1 MAGGCHRPV
10 RSLYQAGEEAEGSDA
25 RRRRNPRSRRPPAR
39 LQVLEEA
46 EPVTPVERAHE
57 EEEAEPVTLVERAH
71 EEEEEQEEEEV
82 SQTPQEGDEEE
93 ASFDEQEALAGG
105 TGSSS
110 SAPRVYL
117 RGPASLPAFPLPHRR
132 PVIRP
137 EGQK

>member
-1 MAGGCHRPV
+1 MAGGHHRPV

-25 RRRRNPRSRRPPAR
+25 RRRNPRSRRPPAR
-39 LQVLEEA
+39 LQVSEEA
-46 EPVTPVERAHE
+46 EPVTPVERVH
-57 EEEAEPVTLVERAH
+57 
-71 EEEEEQEEEEV
+71 EEEEQEEEEV
-82 SQTPQEGDEEE
+82 SQTPPKGDEEE

-105 TGSSS
+105 MGSSS

-117 RGPASLPAFPLPHRR
+117 RGPASLPAFPLTHRR

>member
-1 MAGGCHRPV
+1 MAGGRHRPV
-10 RSLYQAGEEAEGSDA
+10 RSLYQAGEEAEGSDV

-39 LQVLEEA
+39 LQVSEEA

-57 EEEAEPVTLVERAH
+57 EEE
-71 EEEEEQEEEEV
+71 QEEEEV
-82 SQTPQEGDEEE
+82 SQTPPEEE
-93 ASFDEQEALAGG
+93 DKEETPFDEQEALAGG

>member
-1 MAGGCHRPV
+1 VGVTGPSGRFTK
-10 RSLYQAGEEAEGSDA
+10 RG
-25 RRRRNPRSRRPPAR
+25 RRNPRSRRPPAR
-39 LQVLEEA
+39 LQVSEEA

-57 EEEAEPVTLVERAH
+57 EEE
-71 EEEEEQEEEEV
+71 
-82 SQTPQEGDEEE
+82 EE
-93 ASFDEQEALAGG
+93 APFDEQEALAGG

>member
-1 MAGGCHRPV
+1 MVGGCHKPV

-39 LQVLEEA
+39 LQVSEEA

-57 EEEAEPVTLVERAH
+57 EE
-71 EEEEEQEEEEV
+71 QEEEEV
-82 SQTPQEGDEEE
+82 SQTPPKGDEEE
-93 ASFDEQEALAGG
+93 APFDEQEALAGG

>member
-1 MAGGCHRPV
+1 MAGGRHRPV

-39 LQVLEEA
+39 LQVSEEA

-57 EEEAEPVTLVERAH
+57 EEEQ
-71 EEEEEQEEEEV
+71 EEEEEEV
-82 SQTPQEGDEEE
+82 SQMHPEGDEEE
-93 ASFDEQEALAGG
+93 APFDEQEALAGG

>member
-1 MAGGCHRPV
+1 MAGGRHRPV
-10 RSLYQAGEEAEGSDA
+10 RSLYQAGKEAEGSDA
-25 RRRRNPRSRRPPAR
+25 RRRRNPRSRRPPAH
-39 LQVLEEA
+39 LQVSEEA

-57 EEEAEPVTLVERAH
+57 EEE
-71 EEEEEQEEEEV
+71 QQEEEV
-82 SQTPQEGDEEE
+82 SHTPPVGDEEE
-93 ASFDEQEALAGG
+93 ASFDEQKALAGG

-110 SAPRVYL
+110 FAPRVYL

>member
-1 MAGGCHRPV
+1 MAGGRHRPV

-46 EPVTPVERAHE
+46 EPVTPVERVH
-57 EEEAEPVTLVERAH
+57 
-71 EEEEEQEEEEV
+71 EEEEQEEEEV
-82 SQTPQEGDEEE
+82 SQTPPKGDEEE

-105 TGSSS
+105 MGSSS

-117 RGPASLPAFPLPHRR
+117 RGPASLPAFPLPHRC

>member
-1 MAGGCHRPV
+1 MAGGRHRPV

-39 LQVLEEA
+39 LQVSEEA

-57 EEEAEPVTLVERAH
+57 EE
-71 EEEEEQEEEEV
+71 QEEEEV
-82 SQTPQEGDEEE
+82 SQTPPEGDEEE
-93 ASFDEQEALAGG
+93 APFDEQEALAGG

>member
-1 MAGGCHRPV
+1 MAGGRHRPV

-39 LQVLEEA
+39 LQVSEEA

-57 EEEAEPVTLVERAH
+57 EEE
-71 EEEEEQEEEEV
+71 QEEEEV
-82 SQTPQEGDEEE
+82 SQMPPEEEDEEE
-93 ASFDEQEALAGG
+93 APFDEQEALAGG
-105 TGSSS
+105 TCSSS
-110 SAPRVYL
+110 SALRVYL
-117 RGPASLPAFPLPHRR
+117 RGPVSLPAFPLPHRR

>member
-1 MAGGCHRPV
+1 MAGGRHRPV
-10 RSLYQAGEEAEGSDA
+10 RSLYQVGEEAEGSDT

-39 LQVLEEA
+39 LQVSEEA

-57 EEEAEPVTLVERAH
+57 EEEQE
-71 EEEEEQEEEEV
+71 EEEEV
-82 SQTPQEGDEEE
+82 SQTHPEGDEEE
-93 ASFDEQEALAGG
+93 APFDEQEALVGG

-110 SAPRVYL
+110 SASRVYL

-132 PVIRP
+132 PVIHP

>member
-1 MAGGCHRPV
+1 MAGGRHRPV
-10 RSLYQAGEEAEGSDA
+10 RSLYQAGEEAEGLDA

-46 EPVTPVERAHE
+46 EAVTPVERAHE
-57 EEEAEPVTLVERAH
+57 EE
-71 EEEEEQEEEEV
+71 V
-82 SQTPQEGDEEE
+82 SQTPPEGDEEE
-93 ASFDEQEALAGG
+93 APFDEQEALAGG
-105 TGSSS
+105 TCSSS

-117 RGPASLPAFPLPHRR
+117 RGPASLPTFPLPHRR

>member
-1 MAGGCHRPV
+1 MAGGCHRPI

-57 EEEAEPVTLVERAH
+57 EEE
-71 EEEEEQEEEEV
+71 QEEEV
-82 SQTPQEGDEEE
+82 SQTPPEGDEEE

-137 EGQK
+137 EGQSK

>member
-1 MAGGCHRPV
+1 MAGGHHRPV
-10 RSLYQAGEEAEGSDA
+10 RSLYQAGEEAKGSDA
-25 RRRRNPRSRRPPAR
+25 RRRRNLRSRRPPAR
-39 LQVLEEA
+39 LQVSEEA

-57 EEEAEPVTLVERAH
+57 EEE
-71 EEEEEQEEEEV
+71 QQEEEV
-82 SQTPQEGDEEE
+82 SQTPPEEEDEEE
-93 ASFDEQEALAGG
+93 APFDEQEVLAGG

-117 RGPASLPAFPLPHRR
+117 RGPASLPSFPLPHRR

>member
-1 MAGGCHRPV
+1 MAGGRHRPV
-10 RSLYQAGEEAEGSDA
+10 RSLYQVGEEAKGSDA

-39 LQVLEEA
+39 LQVSEEA

-57 EEEAEPVTLVERAH
+57 EEE
-71 EEEEEQEEEEV
+71 QEEEEV
-82 SQTPQEGDEEE
+82 SQTPPEEE
-93 ASFDEQEALAGG
+93 DKEETPFDEQEALAGG

-132 PVIRP
+132 PVIHP

>member
-1 MAGGCHRPV
+1 MAGGRHRPV

-25 RRRRNPRSRRPPAR
+25 RRRRNPRSKRPPTR
-39 LQVLEEA
+39 LQVS
-46 EPVTPVERAHE
+46 
-57 EEEAEPVTLVERAH
+57 EEAEPVTLVERTH
-71 EEEEEQEEEEV
+71 EEEEEEEAESVTPVERAHEE
-82 SQTPQEGDEEE
+82 DEEE
-93 ASFDEQEALAGG
+93 APFDEQEALAGG

>member
-1 MAGGCHRPV
+1 MAGGRHRPV

-39 LQVLEEA
+39 LQVSEEA

-57 EEEAEPVTLVERAH
+57 EEEQ
-71 EEEEEQEEEEV
+71 EEEEEEV
-82 SQTPQEGDEEE
+82 SQMLPEGDEEE
-93 ASFDEQEALAGG
+93 APFDKQEALAGG

-110 SAPRVYL
+110 SASRVYL

-132 PVIRP
+132 LVIRP

>member
-1 MAGGCHRPV
+1 MAGGRHRPV
-10 RSLYQAGEEAEGSDA
+10 RSLYQAGEEAEGSDV

-39 LQVLEEA
+39 LQVSEEA

-57 EEEAEPVTLVERAH
+57 EEEEAAEPVTPMERAH
-71 EEEEEQEEEEV
+71 EEEEE
-82 SQTPQEGDEEE
+82 EEE
-93 ASFDEQEALAGG
+93 APFDEQEALAGG

-117 RGPASLPAFPLPHRR
+117 RGPTSLPAFPLPHRR
-132 PVIRP
+132 PVIHP

>member
-1 MAGGCHRPV
+1 MVGGCHKPV
-10 RSLYQAGEEAEGSDA
+10 RSLYQAGEEAEGLDA

-39 LQVLEEA
+39 LQVSEEA

-57 EEEAEPVTLVERAH
+57 EEEQ
-71 EEEEEQEEEEV
+71 EEEEEEEV
-82 SQTPQEGDEEE
+82 SQTPPEGDEEE

-105 TGSSS
+105 MGSSS
-110 SAPRVYL
+110 SALRVYL

-132 PVIRP
+132 AVIRP

>member
-1 MAGGCHRPV
+1 V
-10 RSLYQAGEEAEGSDA
+10 S
-25 RRRRNPRSRRPPAR
+25 
-39 LQVLEEA
+39 EEA

-57 EEEAEPVTLVERAH
+57 EEE
-71 EEEEEQEEEEV
+71 EEEEEA
-82 SQTPQEGDEEE
+82 P
-93 ASFDEQEALAGG
+93 FDEQEALAGG

-117 RGPASLPAFPLPHRR
+117 RGPTSLPAFLLPHRR

>member
-1 MAGGCHRPV
+1 MAGGRHRPV

-39 LQVLEEA
+39 LQVSEEA
-46 EPVTPVERAHE
+46 EPVTPVERAH
-57 EEEAEPVTLVERAH
+57 
-71 EEEEEQEEEEV
+71 EEEEQEEEEV

>member
-1 MAGGCHRPV
+1 MAGGRHRPV
-10 RSLYQAGEEAEGSDA
+10 RLLYQAGEEAKGSDA

-39 LQVLEEA
+39 LQVSEEA

-57 EEEAEPVTLVERAH
+57 EEE
-71 EEEEEQEEEEV
+71 QEEE
-82 SQTPQEGDEEE
+82 
-93 ASFDEQEALAGG
+93 EALAGG

-137 EGQK
+137 DGQK

>member
-1 MAGGCHRPV
+1 MAGGRHRPV

-39 LQVLEEA
+39 LQVSEEA
-46 EPVTPVERAHE
+46 GPVTPVERAHKEEE
-57 EEEAEPVTLVERAH
+57 EEEAP
-71 EEEEEQEEEEV
+71 
-82 SQTPQEGDEEE
+82 
-93 ASFDEQEALAGG
+93 FDEQEALAGG

-110 SAPRVYL
+110 SASRVYL

>member
-1 MAGGCHRPV
+1 MAGGRHRPV

-25 RRRRNPRSRRPPAR
+25 RRRNPRSRRPPAR
-39 LQVLEEA
+39 LQVSEEA

-57 EEEAEPVTLVERAH
+57 EE
-71 EEEEEQEEEEV
+71 QEEEEV
-82 SQTPQEGDEEE
+82 SQTPPEGDEEE
-93 ASFDEQEALAGG
+93 APFDEQEALAGG

>member
-1 MAGGCHRPV
+1 MAGGRHRPV
-10 RSLYQAGEEAEGSDA
+10 RSLYQAGEEAEGLDA
-25 RRRRNPRSRRPPAR
+25 RRRNPRSRRPPAR
-39 LQVLEEA
+39 LQVSEEAVPVTPVERAHEEEEEA

-57 EEEAEPVTLVERAH
+57 EEE
-71 EEEEEQEEEEV
+71 
-82 SQTPQEGDEEE
+82 EE
-93 ASFDEQEALAGG
+93 APFDEQEALAGG

-132 PVIRP
+132 PEIHP